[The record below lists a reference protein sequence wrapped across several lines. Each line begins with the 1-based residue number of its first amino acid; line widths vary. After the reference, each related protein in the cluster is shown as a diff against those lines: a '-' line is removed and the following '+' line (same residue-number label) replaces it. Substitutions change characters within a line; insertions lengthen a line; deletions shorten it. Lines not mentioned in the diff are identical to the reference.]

1 LHERTLRVEGERVE
15 ARRRRRGYLVEHRD
29 VSRGRGAVLGGAVG
43 HLGRGE
49 RELGVVGLVGLPLL
63 EPWDDARRGHVVGG
77 DEEVERAPGRYLPEW
92 DPPIAIA
99 SAVDVDCNAIVV
111 AITALVEARV
121 AVREASRD
129 PDAVRG
135 CDDS

>member
-1 LHERTLRVEGERVE
+1 MFPAVGERSWAEPSVTW
-15 ARRRRRGYLVEHRD
+15 
-29 VSRGRGAVLGGAVG
+29 VG
-43 HLGRGE
+43 ENVNLA
-49 RELGVVGLVGLPLL
+49 LSVWL
-63 EPWDDARRGHVVGG
+63 DCHVVGG